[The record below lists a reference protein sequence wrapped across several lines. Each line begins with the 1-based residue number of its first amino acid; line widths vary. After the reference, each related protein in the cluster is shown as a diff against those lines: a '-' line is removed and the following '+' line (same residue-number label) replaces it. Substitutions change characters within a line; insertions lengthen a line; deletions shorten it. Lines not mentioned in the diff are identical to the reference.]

1 MRLTLVATLAAGA
14 FAQNDDVGHLFSLL
28 STCENVTIESVESR
42 GFSCLSVDSG
52 AVAAAGNGTA
62 AATLVCE
69 DTKGWTDGSNGC
81 AAYAQAEAEGAG
93 WCEKS
98 GDRGAARRACC
109 ACGGG
114 QEKPYRFGVGDAI
127 RYQESVAKEE
137 DGGGRYGR
145 LRDGVVEAVRPSPD
159 YAYELRTR
167 GRDPPVF
174 LAEEAHAAAPPRSRD
189 GLLIRPCDATDASD
203 RAERLWRA
211 SAYAGSGSD
220 GRETLAV
227 LEHAVSGVRLSADI
241 GDAQPWKTQSL
252 KFPGEARTP
261 EDPLSFVGDVLRLRN
276 ALDAGVPA
284 WADVVTIARQ
294 RGDGGDSPDC
304 LTSGAFG
311 KPSFDKAEWTECGGD
326 GDKGLPATMWRVAC
340 ADDDA
345 RYEGDAALARIVDLL
360 SRPARALEAM
370 APWAVLGVARAASAR
385 DCKAA
390 FREMGRVLHPDKRAA
405 LASKIDDPA
414 HIARADD
421 LFSAAQNAYD
431 GLKNSD
437 EAAREKFRLDQE
449 VDDGLFGSSR
459 DVLELRMPGDVILDQ
474 SSGAARLNVTAAPT
488 LWVVFLYN
496 PTCMMSR
503 AIAPLVE
510 LAARAV
516 RAGPIPA
523 NVDIRVGA
531 FACGHYGEAARSA
544 KLKGYAA
551 VFEDRVCR
559 SFEPGFPE
567 TPRIAA
573 AVESGGT
580 PAWDAWRQSFGRVTV
595 GDTLSNLPGR
605 LAAFA
610 RREARLFASAS
621 TLDRAEDAPAFKEF
635 QEANLNKTRAVLFVD
650 GASALASSVEMAL
663 ASRARGLR
671 HAGVAV
677 LVAECDADEDCDAA
691 ATPQI
696 KIYGRESLGG
706 RSLVDEP
713 FEDLRDAEV
722 AVSAAA
728 ATLYALAK
736 TDGSLTE
743 DTESF
748 TPEDDLPPESCG
760 GGGGG
765 TAHPDATGE
774 LGAPDPRELGGPPTA
789 APGDVE
795 PPKLSQRNAGKDTWA
810 NAGGTRSGPQGFY
823 GGKPMGSIGRGGT
836 AQIRS

>member
-1 MRLTLVATLAAGA
+1 
-14 FAQNDDVGHLFSLL
+14 
-28 STCENVTIESVESR
+28 
-42 GFSCLSVDSG
+42 
-52 AVAAAGNGTA
+52 
-62 AATLVCE
+62 
-69 DTKGWTDGSNGC
+69 
-81 AAYAQAEAEGAG
+81 
-93 WCEKS
+93 
-98 GDRGAARRACC
+98 
-109 ACGGG
+109 
-114 QEKPYRFGVGDAI
+114 
-127 RYQESVAKEE
+127 
-137 DGGGRYGR
+137 
-145 LRDGVVEAVRPSPD
+145 
-159 YAYELRTR
+159 
-167 GRDPPVF
+167 
-174 LAEEAHAAAPPRSRD
+174 
-189 GLLIRPCDATDASD
+189 
-203 RAERLWRA
+203 
-211 SAYAGSGSD
+211 
-220 GRETLAV
+220 
-227 LEHAVSGVRLSADI
+227 
-241 GDAQPWKTQSL
+241 
-252 KFPGEARTP
+252 
-261 EDPLSFVGDVLRLRN
+261 
-276 ALDAGVPA
+276 
-284 WADVVTIARQ
+284 
-294 RGDGGDSPDC
+294 
-304 LTSGAFG
+304 
-311 KPSFDKAEWTECGGD
+311 
-326 GDKGLPATMWRVAC
+326 
-340 ADDDA
+340 
-345 RYEGDAALARIVDLL
+345 
-360 SRPARALEAM
+360 
-370 APWAVLGVARAASAR
+370 
-385 DCKAA
+385 
-390 FREMGRVLHPDKRAA
+390 MGRVLHPDKRAA

-414 HIARADD
+414 RVARADD
-421 LFSAAQNAYD
+421 LFGAAQNAYD

-523 NVDIRVGA
+523 NVDIKFA
-531 FACGHYGEAARSA
+531 TFACGHYGEALRKT

-551 VFEDRVCR
+551 VFEDPVCV

-573 AVESGGT
+573 LVDNGGT

-671 HAGVAV
+671 HAGAAV

-743 DTESF
+743 DAESF

-760 GGGGG
+760 G
-765 TAHPDATGE
+765 AAPPPPRDATGE

-795 PPKLSQRNAGKDTWA
+795 PPKLSQRNAGQDTWA
-810 NAGGTRSGPQGFY
+810 SSGDPRAKKRDGPRGSYGNRNMGGGIDMAKMQAVMNAMRA
-823 GGKPMGSIGRGGT
+823 RGGGGPPPGM
-836 AQIRS
+836 